1 MDPKDKKQLAKQ
13 RRETARQ
20 AQRFHKEQEK
30 QEKQNKKPSDKAK
43 KTDVAKSKIR
53 DAVNARREK
62 RRAEQQEN
70 LSREEKFRR
79 ESNEKIRNLE
89 PRDHEEGYFID
100 EYAEKQ
106 KQERRAREIRKQERE
121 VIRRNKKPMT
131 FKQIRLKHILISAG
145 LFTAVLVFGV
155 ILCFTVLFK
164 TETINVNGDVYYEK
178 DQVGAFSNVSS
189 GQNLFIGTWNSTPE
203 EIVKNLPYIESAEV
217 SFDMPDTINI
227 DVKNAIP
234 TYAIQNGSGW
244 LVVSSKGRILDI
256 VNYKTDDLVE
266 LKCGDIGA
274 GTKGSYIDFGDDS
287 VSDILHSVAK
297 SFADCGVDKVTGF
310 DITNLSSIV
319 ISYDNRIDINIGLPE
334 DIEYKI
340 KTAFTIINEKLDPN
354 NTGTIAGTLDVS
366 TCNKNKISRY
376 KPSATVPPTVPAVT
390 EPQTTAP
397 GEQTTTPVQ
406 DDYSGYDDSY
416 DDGYDDSYDGYDDG
430 GYDSGYDD
438 GYDGYDDDG
447 GYDED
452 YGEYTWNAA

>member
-1 MDPKDKKQLAKQ
+1 
-13 RRETARQ
+13 
-20 AQRFHKEQEK
+20 
-30 QEKQNKKPSDKAK
+30 
-43 KTDVAKSKIR
+43 
-53 DAVNARREK
+53 
-62 RRAEQQEN
+62 
-70 LSREEKFRR
+70 
-79 ESNEKIRNLE
+79 
-89 PRDHEEGYFID
+89 
-100 EYAEKQ
+100 
-106 KQERRAREIRKQERE
+106 
-121 VIRRNKKPMT
+121 
-131 FKQIRLKHILISAG
+131 
-145 LFTAVLVFGV
+145 
-155 ILCFTVLFK
+155 
-164 TETINVNGDVYYEK
+164 
-178 DQVGAFSNVSS
+178 
-189 GQNLFIGTWNSTPE
+189 
-203 EIVKNLPYIESAEV
+203 
-217 SFDMPDTINI
+217 MPDTINI

-430 GYDSGYDD
+430 G
-438 GYDGYDDDG
+438 
-447 GYDED
+447 
-452 YGEYTWNAA
+452 